1 MDLQTPP
8 GEHHVVTARIE
19 NDLDAAAA
27 PRVGRYLRELV
38 RPGSRVLLDMSDVT
52 FLDCAGLSQILAAD
66 RRAAVGGGWVRL
78 TSLRSGPRRVVELTR
93 SAHLLSAPH
102 EARGGRPPER

>member
-8 GEHHVVTARIE
+8 GEHDVVTARIR

-27 PRVGRYLRELV
+27 PRVGRFLRELV
-38 RPGSRVLLDMSDVT
+38 RPGSRVLLDMSDVA
-52 FLDCAGLSQILAAD
+52 FLDCAGLSQILAAH
-66 RRAAVGGGWVRL
+66 RRAAAGGGWVRL

-93 SAHLLSAPH
+93 SAHLLAAPH
-102 EARGGRPPER
+102 EAGARPPDR